1 MCRIFAFLLCCCFS
15 TFPWI
20 PWLPLFKR
28 QGFFFLQ
35 NIDYHI
41 TIITLPIT
49 LPHCPRT
56 CHTYLWESYNV
67 LQSKEEEEPFVGKQW
82 AWCAVANAA
91 VSNLTTKRRKR
102 PERPRLFISQG
113 SGSIQDLNKG
123 KLRIKIPTTRVFG
136 PKVAFGPDQIQQ
148 QNLRPN
154 CQSINFKLYIVN
166 KALIICG
173 KQYIILILRK
183 ILCLDHRC
191 FTSPVPEH

>member
-56 CHTYLWESYNV
+56 CHTYFLYLLKDNLSIHGIFLNRPFLDILLWSDMSCITK
-67 LQSKEEEEPFVGKQW
+67 LMIHFLCKLW
-82 AWCAVANAA
+82 LWCLCIIVVMVFIHNCGLVFIHNCSDGVYVNLCYEGAPPCRMLIRSDFKFLAV
-91 VSNLTTKRRKR
+91 
-102 PERPRLFISQG
+102 
-113 SGSIQDLNKG
+113 
-123 KLRIKIPTTRVFG
+123 
-136 PKVAFGPDQIQQ
+136 
-148 QNLRPN
+148 
-154 CQSINFKLYIVN
+154 
-166 KALIICG
+166 
-173 KQYIILILRK
+173 
-183 ILCLDHRC
+183 
-191 FTSPVPEH
+191 